1 MRGVRP
7 IRSLLATAL
16 ALVGLAVVPATAQA
30 HGSPPGHHP
39 PTLERVCP
47 QPSGPL
53 QAACTAMIRTDV
65 PPIASLPPG
74 ANPPGLSP
82 FDIRSAYK
90 LFGQHGRGRTVAV
103 TDAYHDPNL
112 ESDLAVYR
120 RQFHLPPC
128 TTANGCLRVVN
139 QNGGSTLPTTVDPGW
154 SLEESIDVDAVSAAC
169 PDCHILVVET
179 DSAVPGD
186 LFAGV
191 DQAVAQGAKFIS
203 NSWDLPEA
211 SFEGAFDFHFNH
223 PGVAF
228 TFASGD
234 TGGVPKYP
242 ASSSYVTAVGGTTL
256 TRAHNRRGWTESAW
270 EGTGCG
276 CSLFEPKPA
285 FQHDTICPNSRTTVD
300 VSAVATNFPVYD
312 TVPTVFGIGWLTT
325 FGTSISS
332 PLVASMY
339 ALAGNPAPGTFPN
352 SYPYARPRDFFDI
365 TTGSAGAFSAMPGY
379 DAPTG
384 IGTPDGVDG
393 LRDPR
398 HEWHGAT
405 GSGS

>member
-120 RQFHLPPC
+120 RQFHLPRAPPQ
-128 TTANGCLRVVN
+128 T
-139 QNGGSTLPTTVDPGW
+139 
-154 SLEESIDVDAVSAAC
+154 AAC
-169 PDCHILVVET
+169 AWSTRTAAAPCRPPST
-179 DSAVPGD
+179 Q
-186 LFAGV
+186 AGRWR
-191 DQAVAQGAKFIS
+191 S
-203 NSWDLPEA
+203 PSTW
-211 SFEGAFDFHFNH
+211 
-223 PGVAF
+223 
-228 TFASGD
+228 
-234 TGGVPKYP
+234 
-242 ASSSYVTAVGGTTL
+242 
-256 TRAHNRRGWTESAW
+256 TR
-270 EGTGCG
+270 
-276 CSLFEPKPA
+276 
-285 FQHDTICPNSRTTVD
+285 
-300 VSAVATNFPVYD
+300 
-312 TVPTVFGIGWLTT
+312 
-325 FGTSISS
+325 
-332 PLVASMY
+332 
-339 ALAGNPAPGTFPN
+339 
-352 SYPYARPRDFFDI
+352 
-365 TTGSAGAFSAMPGY
+365 
-379 DAPTG
+379 
-384 IGTPDGVDG
+384 
-393 LRDPR
+393 
-398 HEWHGAT
+398 
-405 GSGS
+405 